1 MPLLFYRRL
10 HDFSAKERRIIIAY
24 EQNVERRD
32 SFMVGSI
39 KDLIEK
45 IFRKVAASF
54 ARSYLSV
61 LEIR

>member
-1 MPLLFYRRL
+1 
-10 HDFSAKERRIIIAY
+10 
-24 EQNVERRD
+24 
-32 SFMVGSI
+32 MVDSI